1 MEWLRQSATAL
12 GLLSDEEDEDGNV
25 KEGWLESERSRAR
38 LSSSTR

>member
-12 GLLSDEEDEDGNV
+12 GLLSDEEDEGGNV